1 MYVFGVDLLDLRL
14 ESLLVITQYGVL
26 VDSVV
31 LVIEYEI
38 VLL

>member
-1 MYVFGVDLLDLRL
+1 MYVFGVDLLDLWL